1 MKRIIKNS
9 NKKGF
14 TLVETLLATFI
25 LVVISTMLVNG
36 FIATM
41 GYSYQT
47 SVYSKSGAN
56 NYAACMDKLYTWSEK
71 KDRGTN
77 GRQKALEGKNFT
89 KDLKPLTFESSGA
102 SCMKTLYVGLD
113 VQNELKNTVPQTL
126 PFQTAAY
133 APKDGTADHGGVGTD
148 ALADNR
154 KVIYYYPEYY
164 RGEEE
169 DSKYKIGI
177 RIDEEHLTNSKPT
190 YEWVVLPGYEVGE
203 NDDLS
208 GLKGKKVIGVVGGD
222 HQEFGKKTS
231 DSSTSEGA

>member
-1 MKRIIKNS
+1 MRRVTKRN

-56 NYAACMDKLYTWSEK
+56 NYAVCMDKLYKWSEK
-71 KDRGTN
+71 TDRGTS
-77 GRQKALEGKNFT
+77 GRQKALEGKNFS
-89 KDLKPLTFESSGA
+89 DLKPLTFVSSGA
-102 SCMKTLYVGLD
+102 SCMKKLYVGVD

-126 PFQTAAY
+126 PFQSYAF
-133 APKDGTADHGGVGTD
+133 APKDGTTDHGGAGSD

-164 RGEEE
+164 RGEED
-169 DSKYKIGI
+169 DSRYKIAV
-177 RIDEEHLTNSKPT
+177 RIDEANLTDSKPT
-190 YEWVVLPGYEVGE
+190 YEWVVLPSYEVGE

-208 GLKGKKVIGVVGGD
+208 GLTGKKVIGVVGGSHRD
-222 HQEFGKKTS
+222 FVRNTS
-231 DSSTSEGA
+231 NSSSGEGA